1 MTQTVINPTTGKTL
15 HEFPVMDPA
24 QRDAVLERSDVAY
37 RDWRKT
43 SFSERA
49 DLLRRVAEV
58 MREAITT
65 VEPEATL
72 EEIDSS
78 LDHHSAV
85 LVGGGQTVGIITEA
99 DVAARL

>member
-1 MTQTVINPTTGKTL
+1 
-15 HEFPVMDPA
+15 
-24 QRDAVLERSDVAY
+24 
-37 RDWRKT
+37 
-43 SFSERA
+43 
-49 DLLRRVAEV
+49 

-85 LVGGGQTVGIITEA
+85 LVVGGGQTVGIITEA